1 MRPERPLVLDPALM
15 QSLGSLRPGAG
26 ASTKD
31 LESAL
36 ADISAAT
43 AAGQPIDSLLS
54 GIHRDMS
61 AARTTTPLPLELK
74 TLVAVRTTAARA
86 LDPLATWTRALR
98 PRASR
103 GPFVNGL
110 GETFWIDTFHL
121 PTLASLVVEH
131 LSGQRSLVA
140 RLPVRGQLG
149 AGNRLRLNAGTV
161 WLPAR
166 MFASGRGANDF
177 VAIRITGGTAN
188 VAGETRVDGGAVVLK
203 GAWSLE
209 LRLNLDH
216 TGEPVPDADADTDAA
231 RTEATLPRTAT
242 FVIGPQ
248 GLRSVAIP
256 AISLTAYGTSLQLT
270 PTDDRP
276 FFDEVTRSVV
286 VPLAADEDEF
296 RFASV
301 RSTVWKIDG
310 AARIA
315 RSGWALSVATIDP
328 NAVGEADNA
337 GAAWVELDT
346 PLALEW
352 KGLPKP
358 VKAPKTVLTVAPA
371 KTLVWSTLNPADV
384 RFALLLWNEAAGSPQ
399 RRSTLEF
406 ESIAGSVVVHIS
418 QPDLDGVI
426 FNGRAIGHFDRPLA
440 ADGGRLAIR
449 MPTAWYAVA
458 EMATDT
464 IVGVI
469 GNDPKAQTRPHVA
482 FALENAFIKARS
494 PAWLHLSGP
503 LNAAGIERGLLLLR
517 FPFRFVL
524 PTLPDPYAS
533 SVDVPV
539 RTDVDSGWASASVV
553 WPNLDAASLGFN
565 VLPAEAQGALTTFN
579 TQLVA
584 GRGTAPTLPVL
595 LDVSSNADQFGVAIP
610 PASRT
615 GSSLQ
620 VQGMSLVAEARHV
633 AAITL
638 PPISWEPMLTKTPAP
653 GATGDVPL
661 PPPPHDGGP
670 ALLTADVVELRPVE
684 PVPLL
689 RTYHE
694 AIRDRRHFNARL
706 PLPFGLIANLN
717 SRGNAGDAAESQFK
731 GTVFMN
737 RPRFDGLT
745 GGRQLALKGEPGVPQ
760 QRDPTMP
767 GFLDAEMQD
776 DYAKG
781 VLSENLLTGVVTDFG
796 RGKNGVPVRRYELSG
811 YGASLFSDWRDPEA
825 EGPAIIQARFDVLTG
840 RTSHEVIQMQSALDP
855 VHARVVRTITID
867 RQQGGWVLREDSG
880 WQPTSD
886 GLFVFK
892 GDANAVAPP
901 VPPGVPQPL
910 PPAFVETDIHR
921 GAVSGVVNIRNIR
934 LNGAQFPLPSPDG
947 AVVWQPV
954 LYDADVLF
962 ATAANPRLALGAGSN
977 GLRVPSRKLT
987 GWIQISG
994 PEYHTKSKSGDV
1006 ISRVRPATGRQI
1018 ADLLAVRGPAAA
1030 PIDAQLL
1037 LGGTAGEPG
1046 MQFHAFRMDV
1056 SCADSTGTPRLVAS
1070 VRGSPALPRDG
1081 AWSLG
1086 RLGASDPAPKALDPN
1101 FPVPLVR
1108 PNTATAGNERW
1119 HLADPVD
1126 ILQLADNANP
1136 TVRYGLVQSM
1146 GTQKV
1151 FFERPRVGS
1160 DPKPI
1165 TLPKPPKLADVGA
1178 LLNAAG
1184 IFPGL
1189 GDAFDFN
1196 AFDGFDITS
1205 GQLGFSRTFPILK
1218 GGTRAS
1224 AMLADLGGSDAIQLV
1239 IDYED
1244 EQNIATVATI
1254 TVNPTASPRWSIAL
1268 ERVAF
1273 TVRFRGNPLI
1283 RMFARVKANE
1293 QSAPAIE
1300 DINVRYE
1307 GILQSLQTIFT
1318 NVQQVA
1324 RYLPGGAGAGLRV
1337 AFSQGHLTIQNEFA
1351 LPNLPLGAGQITD
1364 VAVAMGLDVSLSPFD
1379 VRFIAG
1385 LGSSPKPFRWIV
1397 SPLAGTGVVQV
1408 GIGAKGL
1415 DILVQCGIGVGLAI
1429 DLGIAAGSA
1438 SVAIALEL
1446 NTGPSPFEI
1455 RVILSGRASVD
1466 VLRGLAS
1473 ATITLAAGVGIIP
1486 PEELLKPP
1494 FLPPRVLPPLT
1505 EIPSFTVGLTASV
1518 SVGIHITVCWVV
1530 DVDFDGYWQFRQD
1543 IKTPAIDIPVI

>member
-1 MRPERPLVLDPALM
+1 MRPERPLVLDPALV
-15 QSLGSLRPGAG
+15 QSLGSLRPGTG

-36 ADISAAT
+36 ADIGAAT
-43 AAGQPIDSLLS
+43 VAGQPIDSLLS
-54 GIHRDMS
+54 GTHRDMS
-61 AARTTTPLPLELK
+61 AARTTTPLPPELK

-103 GPFVNGL
+103 GPFVNDL

-121 PTLASLVVEH
+121 PTLASLVVEN
-131 LSGQRSLVA
+131 LSGQRGLVA

-149 AGNRLRLNAGTV
+149 NHARLRLAAGTV

-166 MFASGRGANDF
+166 LFASGRGANDF
-177 VAIRITGGTAN
+177 VAMRITGGTAN
-188 VAGETRVDGGAVVLK
+188 VAGDTRVDAGTLVLK

-209 LRLNLDH
+209 LRLTLDH
-216 TGEPVPDADADTDAA
+216 TGEPVPNASPDTDAA

-256 AISLTAYGTSLQLT
+256 AISLTAYGATLQLT
-270 PTDDRP
+270 ATDDRP
-276 FFDEVTRSVV
+276 FFDEITRSVV
-286 VPLAADEDEF
+286 VPLAADENEF

-301 RSTVWKIDG
+301 RSKVWKADG

-315 RSGWALSVATIDP
+315 RSGWALSVATLDP
-328 NAVGEADNA
+328 NALGEADNA

-346 PLALEW
+346 PLVLEW

-358 VKAPKTVLTVAPA
+358 VNAPKTVLTVAPS

-384 RFALLLWNEAAGSPQ
+384 RFVLQLWNEVTDSPQ

-406 ESIAGSVVVHIS
+406 ESLAGSVVVHIS
-418 QPDLDGVI
+418 QPDLDAVI
-426 FNGRAIGHFDRPLA
+426 FNGRAIGHLDRPLA

-449 MPTAWYAVA
+449 MPTCWYAVA
-458 EMATDT
+458 EMSTDT

-469 GNDPKAQTRPHVA
+469 GNDPKAQSRPHTA

-494 PAWLHLSGP
+494 PVWLHLSGP

-533 SVDVPV
+533 SIDVPV
-539 RTDVDSGWASASVV
+539 RSDVDMGWASASVV
-553 WPNLDAASLGFN
+553 WPNLDAASLGFS
-565 VLPAEAQGALTTFN
+565 VLPAETQQGALTTFN
-579 TQLVA
+579 TFNTHAVA
-584 GRGTAPTLPVL
+584 GRGAMPSVPVL
-595 LDVSSNADQFGVAIP
+595 LDVFSNADQFGVAIP
-610 PASRT
+610 PPSRT

-633 AAITL
+633 AVITL
-638 PPISWEPMLTKTPAP
+638 PPISWEPMLTKTPEP

-684 PVPLL
+684 PVLLL

-717 SRGNAGDAAESQFK
+717 SRGPAGDAAESQFK
-731 GTVFMN
+731 GSVFMN

-745 GGRQLALKGEPGVPQ
+745 GGRQLALKGESGNPGT
-760 QRDPTMP
+760 RDPVMP
-767 GFLDAEMQD
+767 GHLDAEMQD

-781 VLSENLLTGVVTDFG
+781 VLSENLLSGVLTDFG
-796 RGKNGVPVRRYELSG
+796 RGQNGVPVRRYELSG

-867 RQQGGWVLREDSG
+867 RQPGGWVLREDSG

-886 GLFVFK
+886 GRFLFK
-892 GDANAVAPP
+892 GDPNAVGGA
-901 VPPGVPQPL
+901 L
-910 PPAFVETDIHR
+910 LPAFAEANIHR
-921 GAVSGVVNIRNIR
+921 GAVSSVVNIRNIR
-934 LNGAQFPLPSPDG
+934 LNGPQFPLPSPDG
-947 AVVWQPV
+947 PVVWQPV

-962 ATAANPRLALGAGSN
+962 AASTNPRLALGAGSN
-977 GLRVPSRKLT
+977 ASRVPSRNLT

-994 PEYHTKSKSGDV
+994 PKYDTTSKSGNV

-1018 ADLLAVRGPAAA
+1018 ADLLAVHGPAAG
-1030 PIDAQLL
+1030 PLDAQLL
-1037 LGGTAGEPG
+1037 LGGTASEPG

-1056 SCADSTGTPRLVAS
+1056 SCAESAGTPRLVAS

-1086 RLGASDPAPKALDPN
+1086 RLGTSDPAPKALDAN

-1108 PNTATAGNERW
+1108 PNSATAGNERW

-1126 ILQLADNANP
+1126 ILQLADTANP
-1136 TVRYGLVQSM
+1136 TLRYGLIQSM

-1205 GQLGFSRTFPILK
+1205 GQLGFSRTFSILK
-1218 GGTRAS
+1218 GGTTAS

-1244 EQNIATVATI
+1244 ERNIATVATI
-1254 TVNPTASPRWSIAL
+1254 TVNPAASPRWSIAL

-1324 RYLPGGAGAGLRV
+1324 RFLPGGAGAGLRV
-1337 AFSQGHLTIQNEFA
+1337 SFSQGHLTIQNEFA
-1351 LPNLPLGAGQITD
+1351 LPYLPLGAGQITD
-1364 VAVAMGLDVSLSPFD
+1364 VAVAMALDVSLSPFD

-1408 GIGAKGL
+1408 GIGSKGL
-1415 DILVQCGIGVGLAI
+1415 DILVQCGLGVGLAI

-1473 ATITLAAGVGIIP
+1473 ATITLAAGVGVIP
-1486 PEELLKPP
+1486 PKDLLEPP

-1505 EIPSFTVGLTASV
+1505 EIPSFTIGLTASV
-1518 SVGIHITVCWVV
+1518 GVGIHITVCWVV

-1543 IKTPAIDIPVI
+1543 IKTPAIDIPVV